1 MKIPTHVAI
10 IMDGNRRW
18 ARKHG
23 LRILAGHER
32 VAFGAIEPLIVRCIE
47 LGIPYLT
54 LWSFST
60 ENWKRDKREVEGI
73 MGIFRKSLKKDV
85 ERFHKMGVRL
95 RVLGDLSRFS
105 KDIREGFLNWI
116 EKSKNNKK
124 ITLTLAINYGGRE
137 EILRAIARMINDPPA
152 GGQMTN
158 LTEEKFSQYLDIVGM
173 PDPDLIIRTGGEKRL
188 SGFMLWQ
195 SEYSE
200 LYFTKTLMPNFG
212 PKELEKAIKEY
223 SQRQRRFG
231 K

>member
-1 MKIPTHVAI
+1 MKIPTNVAI

-54 LWSFST
+54 LWVFST
-60 ENWKRDKREVEGI
+60 ENWKRDKREVGGI

-137 EILRAIARMINDPPA
+137 EILRAVARIAKSEKRKA
-152 GGQMTN
+152 KR
-158 LTEEKFSQYLDIVGM
+158 LTEEEFAQYLDIVGM
-173 PDPDLIIRTGGEKRL
+173 PDPDLMIRTGGEKRL

-200 LYFTKTLMPNFG
+200 LYFTKTLMPDFG